1 MEVFRITKAK
11 FADQLYASGVE
22 GRWNQRGE
30 EVIYTA
36 SSRSLACLEN
46 LAHKGGRGGI
56 ETFRTMVIYVP
67 DRLAVQHINLRNLQ
81 TGWNQITL
89 HKQCQQIGSD
99 WYVAK
104 DTPVLKV
111 PSAVIPDEFNYVLN
125 ARHPEFKEIK
135 LIAVLPFAFDKRLWE
150 DIEDL
155 QNQLDSLRKKE
166 S

>member
-11 FADQLYASGVE
+11 FAEGLYAPGIE

-67 DRLAVQHINLRNLQ
+67 DRLAIEHINLKNLQ
-81 TGWNQITL
+81 IGWNQITL

-150 DIEDL
+150 DIEGL
-155 QNQLDSLRKKE
+155 QKQLDSLRKKD

>member
-11 FADQLYASGVE
+11 FADQLYAPGME

-67 DRLAVQHINLRNLQ
+67 ERLAIQHINLRNLQ

-155 QNQLDSLRKKE
+155 QKQLNCLRKKD